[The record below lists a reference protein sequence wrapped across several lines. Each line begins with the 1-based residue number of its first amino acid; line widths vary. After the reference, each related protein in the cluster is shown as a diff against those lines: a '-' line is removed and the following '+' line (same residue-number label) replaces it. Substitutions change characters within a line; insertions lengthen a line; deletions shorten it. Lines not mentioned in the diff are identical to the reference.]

1 MDLESVRLRVFQEL
15 AALALELGE
24 EHLPVRG
31 GPIPPEMDGL
41 GEVAAR
47 EWLRTGRRP
56 SLLAERVA
64 LFPRLW
70 FASMFLKHAMLHRT
84 LALSSDKPAG
94 LLSVALLEGWQAAG
108 KAQWEA
114 PRKEMPWGG

>member
-1 MDLESVRLRVFQEL
+1 MMDLESVSLRVFQEL

-31 GPIPPEMDGL
+31 LPVDPEMEAL
-41 GEVAAR
+41 GARVAR
-47 EWLRTGRRP
+47 EWLRTGQRP

-64 LFPRLW
+64 L
-70 FASMFLKHAMLHRT
+70 M
-84 LALSSDKPAG
+84 
-94 LLSVALLEGWQAAG
+94 EGWQAAG

-114 PRKEMPWGG
+114 PKQESPWGG